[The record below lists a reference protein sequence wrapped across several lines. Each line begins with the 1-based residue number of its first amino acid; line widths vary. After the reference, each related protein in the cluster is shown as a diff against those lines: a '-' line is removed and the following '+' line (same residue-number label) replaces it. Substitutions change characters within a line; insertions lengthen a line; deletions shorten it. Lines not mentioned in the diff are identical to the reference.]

1 MEAVVVGRK
10 LSHCN
15 SLQSIVYVY
24 FPTKNLMYNQCTHCL
39 ERSAVKVFDYIY
51 CDNLDINTSIN
62 KYLLKIEK

>member
-24 FPTKNLMYNQCTHCL
+24 FPTKTLMYNQYTHCL
-39 ERSAVKVFDYIY
+39 ERSAVKVFDYTVI
-51 CDNLDINTSIN
+51 I
-62 KYLLKIEK
+62 